1 METKRDMI
9 EGMIERVRELRARY
23 EKSPVWDKKLDRTFF
38 NAEMLVRQMDA
49 LPIERNM
56 IYTRNEEVII
66 DFRNWFID
74 ELGKELDDDSPV
86 QMRVHVSDEF
96 ITLTWTNEIEDNDG
110 TEAFWLDL
118 LGHVDDAVERI
129 EAQLHDLL
137 IQIDRRL
144 RW

>member
-1 METKRDMI
+1 MVEEIEKDTGSSNPESETEDTAWRERRRFHRHEKPPMEFIRLPVM
-9 EGMIERVRELRARY
+9 
-23 EKSPVWDKKLDRTFF
+23 VWDHR
-38 NAEMLVRQMDA
+38 AEEWKRGAMRDATLVRD
-49 LPIERNM
+49 I
-56 IYTRNEEVII
+56 
-66 DFRNWFID
+66 
-74 ELGKELDDDSPV
+74 
-86 QMRVHVSDEF
+86 